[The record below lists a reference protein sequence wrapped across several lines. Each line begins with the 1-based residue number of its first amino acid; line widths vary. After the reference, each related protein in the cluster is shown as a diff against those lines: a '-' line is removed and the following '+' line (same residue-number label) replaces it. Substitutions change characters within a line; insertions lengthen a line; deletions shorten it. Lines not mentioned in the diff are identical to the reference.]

1 MISYFNYKSIQL
13 NCVCVWICSV
23 LSRTLYLSNVAAHV
37 HFEDLERILT
47 PLGTLVKCEK
57 IASSGNGGGSGSGGA
72 STGSQEDLSVSQAT
86 PTTAAGAFQTIE
98 VVFETPEE
106 AEKYELDSFYCF

>member
-1 MISYFNYKSIQL
+1 M
-13 NCVCVWICSV
+13 
-23 LSRTLYLSNVAAHV
+23 